1 MQNEHQEQGPKMRVV
16 LADPPDPRTEAGQV
30 RQALHILL
38 AGAGWVLFFYWWSI
52 VLGRVSPREIRFTA
66 LFIGISLVVVVA
78 ATVIWVLHNVAIFRR
93 RGPRTKVRPV
103 DLEVRVDHLGRS
115 LRMETDADAL
125 RGARLVRVLVD
136 GGRKVYRSSES
147 AP

>member
-1 MQNEHQEQGPKMRVV
+1 MQNEHEEQGPRVRGA
-16 LADPPDPRTEAGQV
+16 LTELPDPRSEAGQV

-38 AGAGWVLFFYWWSI
+38 AGAGWVLFIYWWSI
-52 VLGRVSPREIRFTA
+52 VLARVTPREIRFTA

-78 ATVIWVLHNVAIFRR
+78 ATVIWVMHNVAIFRR

-103 DLEVRVDHLGRS
+103 DQQVRVDHLGRS
-115 LRMETDADAL
+115 LRLETDADAL
-125 RGARLVRVLVD
+125 RAARLVRVLVD
-136 GGRKVYRSSES
+136 GERKIYLSSDP

>member
-1 MQNEHQEQGPKMRVV
+1 MQNEHHEQGPRVRGT
-16 LADPPDPRTEAGQV
+16 LADLPDPRSEASQV

-52 VLGRVSPREIRFTA
+52 VLGRVSSREIRFTA

-78 ATVIWVLHNVAIFRR
+78 ATVVWVLHNISIFRR

-103 DLEVRVDHLGRS
+103 DEQVRVDHLGRS
-115 LRMETDADAL
+115 LRMETDGDAL
-125 RGARLVRVLVD
+125 RSARLVRVLVD
-136 GGRKVYRSSES
+136 GGRKIYHSSES
-147 AP
+147 SP